1 MTLLLNG
8 GFGQRIVQLGVSYM
22 PFCYIMRMLIMCY
35 HGEVMWQELS
45 AGAAR
50 YRIDHAG
57 AGRLDLENE
66 LGREKL
72 LFSWKQT

>member
-1 MTLLLNG
+1 MTPLLNG
-8 GFGQRIVQLGVSYM
+8 GFGQRIVRLGVSYT

-45 AGAAR
+45 AGAVR
-50 YRIDHAG
+50 HRIDHAD

-66 LGREKL
+66 LRREKL
-72 LFSWKQT
+72 LFSRKQT